1 MDSLR
6 GKTMNT
12 RKIRGL
18 CFWLFAM
25 AAACLAGGSKAD
37 APDEDREPHVKSVEY
52 TALQEPDAN
61 GAPLTGKELVQILE
75 RLRKDIRSKN
85 SENRK
90 RAAEAIGMAADRLGP
105 LLLSLNGGL
114 DDRDDEVRIACL
126 KSIAKLG
133 SVGQGI
139 GNRLVDLM
147 RSDKNPKVR
156 LAAANAVSAVYALS
170 RFHKGIA
177 AYIPTIESVVF
188 EDQDREVRKAAIWA
202 LRAVAAD
209 SASAVPT
216 YVRILKSK
224 QDPDSRE
231 IVMLGIVDIGPHG
244 KDAVPQLLA
253 LLRDGTEPSL
263 LRGLA
268 ASALGN
274 IGYNADEVV
283 PVFLMLLEDA
293 KQNELHGAILVG
305 IENYGPKATDA
316 ASAIGGVLKQ
326 TKGKNGQPQIDL
338 RSQAVRALGAVMP
351 NDPETRKVLERM
363 VNDESEPI
371 PVRIAAAN
379 ALKIKIKF

>member
-1 MDSLR
+1 
-6 GKTMNT
+6 
-12 RKIRGL
+12 
-18 CFWLFAM
+18 
-25 AAACLAGGSKAD
+25 
-37 APDEDREPHVKSVEY
+37 
-52 TALQEPDAN
+52 
-61 GAPLTGKELVQILE
+61 
-75 RLRKDIRSKN
+75 
-85 SENRK
+85 
-90 RAAEAIGMAADRLGP
+90 
-105 LLLSLNGGL
+105 LNGGL

-133 SVGQGI
+133 PVGQGI

-177 AYIPTIESVVF
+177 AHIPTIESVVF
-188 EDQDREVRKAAIWA
+188 EDEDREVRKAAIWA

-209 SASAVPT
+209 SPSAVPT

-224 QDPDSRE
+224 QDSDSRE
-231 IVMLGIVDIGPHG
+231 IVMLGIVDIGPYG

-253 LLRDGTEPSL
+253 LLRDATEPSL

-316 ASAIGGVLKQ
+316 ASAIRRVLKQ

-351 NDPETRKVLERM
+351 DDPETRKVLERM

-379 ALKIKIKF
+379 ALKMVGKRGHPGIVVETLPWGARLHSPVLDLQPGHAAEVTQVARQHCQILSERDGGQTQIHRADAQILGEQAVVGHAACGIE